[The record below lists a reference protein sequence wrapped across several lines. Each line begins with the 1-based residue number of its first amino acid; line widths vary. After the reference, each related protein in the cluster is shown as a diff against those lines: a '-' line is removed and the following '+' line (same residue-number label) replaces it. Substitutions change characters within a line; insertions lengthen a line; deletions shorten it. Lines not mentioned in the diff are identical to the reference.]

1 MIKAFFR
8 RTWGDFKKSLKF
20 RYMAI
25 VSFLFIYI
33 VPIVYILIVC
43 YEPRNTSSWLTV
55 WAFPIIIVFAL
66 IYFKSFRKYMKTE
79 LAKEET
85 VARIDF
91 SKTNT
96 FKLTVFEF
104 IDAIVHIGMVAML
117 YWLTVVLVQV
127 QAFTSAFF
135 RIILI
140 SVAVGYLCRIIDL
153 VINIGRQQI
162 DQEKE

>member
-8 RTWGDFKKSLKF
+8 RTWGDFKKSLRF

-33 VPIVYILIVC
+33 VPIVYILVVC
-43 YEPRNTSSWLTV
+43 YDPRNTNSWLTV
-55 WAFPIIIVFAL
+55 WAFPIIVVFAL
-66 IYFKSFRKYMKTE
+66 IYFKAFRKYMKTE

-96 FKLTVFEF
+96 FKLTVFKF
-104 IDAIVHIGMVAML
+104 IDAMIHIGMVAML
-117 YWLTVVLVQV
+117 YWLTVVLVEV

-153 VINIGRQQI
+153 VLNIGRQQI